1 MKILFSLFALS
12 KQLVEYF
19 FRYQKEISSC
29 FPSYGNEKTGGE
41 IRLTCSCFTS
51 LSFLWDSPA
60 SSLQGGPT
68 YKTWDGILR
77 QHKQVSS
84 VLAEKTPHKNSLPNN
99 RLKQICS
106 NNYREYLQLPCSGE
120 KIRKF
125 QFDKKETCVSKLLM
139 KFTHTHK
146 FWFGEEKIRTI

>member
-1 MKILFSLFALS
+1 MFAFSIE
-12 KQLVEYF
+12 LVEYF
-19 FRYQKEISSC
+19 WRYQKKISSC

-77 QHKQVSS
+77 QHKQVLGILEEQ
-84 VLAEKTPHKNSLPNN
+84 LALYFVKLTLPNN
-99 RLKQICS
+99 RLKQVCS
-106 NNYREYLQLPCSGE
+106 KNYGEYFQLPCSEE

>member
-12 KQLVEYF
+12 KELVEYF
-19 FRYQKEISSC
+19 LRYQKEISSC

-68 YKTWDGILR
+68 YKT
-77 QHKQVSS
+77 
-84 VLAEKTPHKNSLPNN
+84 
-99 RLKQICS
+99 
-106 NNYREYLQLPCSGE
+106 
-120 KIRKF
+120 
-125 QFDKKETCVSKLLM
+125 
-139 KFTHTHK
+139 
-146 FWFGEEKIRTI
+146 